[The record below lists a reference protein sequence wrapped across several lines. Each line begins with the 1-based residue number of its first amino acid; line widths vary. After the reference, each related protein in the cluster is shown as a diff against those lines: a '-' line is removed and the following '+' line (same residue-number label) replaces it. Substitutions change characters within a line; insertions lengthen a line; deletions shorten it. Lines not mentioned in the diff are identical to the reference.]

1 MNTDVMTDGR
11 MSASIQGYIDLH
23 EARVSVGVT
32 ESRAS
37 AAQAEAVT
45 EQLVL
50 VALVFG
56 VDLPASPAIR
66 FYVHF
71 VSCKGILNRLGKEI
85 LGPPFR
91 SKLLRSYGS

>member
-1 MNTDVMTDGR
+1 MPSWIGCPPR
-11 MSASIQGYIDLH
+11 FKAISICTK
-23 EARVSVGVT
+23 ARVSVGVT

-56 VDLPASPAIR
+56 LGLAAIASYTILRPLRQLQGHIKQIGQGNFGESLQITAPA
-66 FYVHF
+66 
-71 VSCKGILNRLGKEI
+71 E
-85 LGPPFR
+85 
-91 SKLLRSYGS
+91 LRSWSIP